1 MYGTSWWH
9 SHFSAQ
15 YTAGVFGPM
24 IIYGPNHVPYDIDVG
39 PVILGDYYH
48 RDYFSVLEDV
58 AGPSQDFNVY
68 VPSSDNSL
76 INGKNNYNCSMA
88 SSNATCTP
96 NAGLSKFKFYPGQT
110 HRLRLM
116 NTGAAALVHFSIDG
130 HKMLVIAND
139 FTPLEPYEAEFI
151 TLGASQRTDIVVKA
165 PDNPEKAYWMRS
177 TISLNCS
184 VTRTTQGLGVILYDH
199 SDENVIPTTNL
210 SSAAAAADRKENLC
224 KNVRSRFISTDASRS
239 PCFLQSILAP
249 EHSRSLWY
257 L

>member
-1 MYGTSWWH
+1 
-9 SHFSAQ
+9 
-15 YTAGVFGPM
+15 M